1 VSRVRDVVLA
11 RAGRDSDLMHAHR
24 RRGLT
29 TALVVAAL
37 DVPTASGGFDVPMLE
52 AHPAVG
58 GAPSGP
64 CPTPV
69 LIQ

>member
-1 VSRVRDVVLA
+1 
-11 RAGRDSDLMHAHR
+11 MHAHR
-24 RRGLT
+24 RRDLT
-29 TALVVAAL
+29 TALVVTAL

-52 AHPAVG
+52 ARPAVG
-58 GAPSGP
+58 GALSGP